1 MCKKAP
7 HKSQTCEEAAEK
19 VQIKARARVED
30 AMTAAVVRNCPGC
43 GKAFFKVEGCNK
55 MKCPSCKTLSCYLC
69 RQEIADYT
77 HFCQTF
83 NCSHDS
89 CGACILFTNS
99 ERDDRRARREAGLKE
114 LENAGNAAADA
125 GLLIYPSPNKIAKAR
140 RRPLEP
146 VRNLA
151 ENGRRP
157 LLERGPNRVP
167 NARRPQ
173 QQRALEAHEPAD
185 AAIAVAPENGR
196 RAPIPVPNPRPPQ
209 QQRALEA
216 HVRADA
222 PAVAVAPENARYWT
236 YSVCTICLI
245 SVCVCF
251 SVTQHFAFGIPS
263 DCNSREKEVCS
274 NIQRLF
280 KLSAARLTP
289 TAQTSDSQAF
299 LHMQYHPRQI
309 RHSVLELYRDICL
322 KTFHA
327 SVNTDNQPTGI
338 GRLIIA
344 HSRPT
349 SFRDLLCST
358 KMVQPE
364 NERAGKFWKR
374 SSSRR

>member
-1 MCKKAP
+1 M
-7 HKSQTCEEAAEK
+7 HSLHQF
-19 VQIKARARVED
+19 
-30 AMTAAVVRNCPGC
+30 G
-43 GKAFFKVEGCNK
+43 
-55 MKCPSCKTLSCYLC
+55 
-69 RQEIADYT
+69 
-77 HFCQTF
+77 
-83 NCSHDS
+83 
-89 CGACILFTNS
+89 
-99 ERDDRRARREAGLKE
+99 ARRSESSTRSRTQGAGKRWKR
-114 LENAGNAAADA
+114 GSRRWSADLSA
-125 GLLIYPSPNKIAKAR
+125 AKAR

-146 VRNLA
+146 VRIQA
-151 ENGRRP
+151 EN
-157 LLERGPNRVP
+157 
-167 NARRPQ
+167 
-173 QQRALEAHEPAD
+173 
-185 AAIAVAPENGR
+185 
-196 RAPIPVPNPRPPQ
+196 RAPIRVAHPRPPQ
-209 QQRALEA
+209 QQQALEA

-338 GRLIIA
+338 RRLIIA